1 MTRVGLI
8 GYGLIG
14 AELHRILELQHRESI
29 QVSAIWTRGQSSRTA
44 DIPASMR
51 VATLAGLATA
61 RPDIVVEA
69 ATAAFVREFGAAI
82 LEFADFMPLS
92 LTALADE
99 GVLAKLL
106 AVARA
111 SRHRLL
117 IPHGAVVG
125 ADALLES
132 QQQWQSVSI
141 EFRKPPGSID
151 ASDVTTTGRAPPAP
165 TVLFEGSVR
174 DMARRYPRNV
184 NAMVACALLTTGLDH
199 CHARLIADPALRH
212 AELCIVASGKDGSEL
227 QITRRQPMV
236 GVSGTEMARSLLG
249 SMRRA
254 CALSETLQFV

>member
-8 GYGLIG
+8 GYGTIG
-14 AELHRILELQHRESI
+14 VELHRMLALQHHDSI
-29 QVSAIWTRGQSSRTA
+29 QVTAVWTRGQSSHTA
-44 DIPASMR
+44 DVPAATR
-51 VATLAGLATA
+51 VASLAGLATA

-69 ATAAFVREFGAAI
+69 ASAALVSEFGAKI

-99 GVLAKLL
+99 GVLAQLL
-106 AVARA
+106 AVAHA

-132 QQQWQSVSI
+132 QAQWKSVSI

-151 ASDVTTTGRAPPAP
+151 RAESPAADGGLSTP
-165 TVLFEGSVR
+165 TVLFDGSVR
-174 DMARRYPRNV
+174 DIAHQYPRNV
-184 NAMVACALLTTGLDH
+184 NAMVACALLTTGLDD
-199 CHARLIADPALRH
+199 CHARLVADPALRH
-212 AELCIVASGKDGSEL
+212 AELRIAATGKDGSEL

-249 SMRRA
+249 SLRRA